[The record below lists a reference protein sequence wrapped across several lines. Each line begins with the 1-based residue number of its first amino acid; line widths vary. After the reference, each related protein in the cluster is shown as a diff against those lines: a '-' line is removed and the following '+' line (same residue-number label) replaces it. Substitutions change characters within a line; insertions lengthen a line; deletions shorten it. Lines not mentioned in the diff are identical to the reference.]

1 VHATTVAVV
10 VGQPDGGKSSDSKP
24 IDKTPGDTRNEI
36 AALPSA
42 AALLPG
48 EDNAIILSSK
58 GAEKRLVHG
67 VPPKYPAQAG
77 LTNAAQGTIVLKT
90 VIGEDGDVKG
100 VRLVDGNPVLANT
113 AIQAVKQWHYRPYVR
128 DGKAQPFQTVVIIDF
143 QRP

>member
-1 VHATTVAVV
+1 
-10 VGQPDGGKSSDSKP
+10 
-24 IDKTPGDTRNEI
+24 
-36 AALPSA
+36 
-42 AALLPG
+42 LLPG

-67 VPPKYPAQAG
+67 VRPKYPEQAS
-77 LTNAAQGTIVLKT
+77 LANAAQGTVVLKT
-90 VIGEDGDVKG
+90 VIDEDGDVRG
-100 VRLVDGNPVLANT
+100 VRLVDGNSVLANI